1 MKFSTSLL
9 TALAPVALAKAVRNH
24 YPRDVKRSNH
34 GGGGVSGLGGLSGF
48 GLTEGSLTQV
58 IIIWANPGAGAA
70 TTTINSQVTVT
81 QTVVAGVGQATAVAG
96 EAGTTTVA
104 EGATGTVVGPGATHS
119 VTVGGPAGLVF
130 TPDNIKANIG
140 DMVIFEFLS
149 QNHSATQSAFDTP
162 CDPLSGGMD
171 SGFQAN
177 PNNTVSP
184 PPQVAMQ
191 VMVDTPLWFFCAQ
204 NGHCGKGMTF
214 SINPTA
220 EKTQAMFQAMAIAQ
234 KGNGAGSTITGGE
247 GAPAAGNAGSAG
259 NAGNAASSAAGG
271 QSTALAQLPGAAGAA
286 SQTVGQVASATGS
299 IVPGTG
305 TVLPDGSCSCAV
317 VVGNGAFPAVEA
329 QGLGSFGGMAGA
341 LPMAMAEA

>member
-9 TALAPVALAKAVRNH
+9 TALAPVALSKSVRNH
-24 YPRDVKRSNH
+24 YPRDVKRSSH
-34 GGGGVSGLGGLSGF
+34 GGISGLNGLSGI
-48 GLTEGSLTQV
+48 TEGSLTQV
-58 IIIWANPGAGAA
+58 IIIWANPGGGAE

-81 QTVVAGVGQATAVAG
+81 QTVVAGAGQATAVAG
-96 EAGTTTVA
+96 EVGTTTVA

-184 PPQVAMQ
+184 APQVAMQ

-220 EKTQAMFQAMAIAQ
+220 EKTQAMFQSMAIAQ
-234 KGNGAGSTITGGE
+234 KGKGAGSAITGGE
-247 GAPAAGNAGSAG
+247 GAPAAG
-259 NAGNAASSAAGG
+259 AGNAASSAASPPAGG
-271 QSTALAQLPGAAGAA
+271 ESTTLAQLPGAAGAA
-286 SQTVGQVASATGS
+286 SQTLGEVASPTGS
-299 IVPGTG
+299 IVQGTG

-317 VVGNGAFPAVEA
+317 VVGSGAFPAVGV
-329 QGLGSFGGMAGA
+329 QGVGAYGGMANG

>member
-9 TALAPVALAKAVRNH
+9 TALAPVALSKAVRNH
-24 YPRDVKRSNH
+24 YPRDVKRSSH
-34 GGGGVSGLGGLSGF
+34 DGISGLNGLSGF
-48 GLTEGSLTQV
+48 GITEGSLTQV
-58 IIIWANPGAGAA
+58 VIIWANPGAGAE
-70 TTTINSQVTVT
+70 TTTINEQVTVT
-81 QTVVAGVGQATAVAG
+81 QTVVAGAGQATAVAG
-96 EAGTTTVA
+96 EAGTTTLA

-184 PPQVAMQ
+184 APQVAMQ

-234 KGNGAGSTITGGE
+234 KGNGAGSAITGGE
-247 GAPAAGNAGSAG
+247 GAPAAG
-259 NAGNAASSAAGG
+259 AGNAASSAAPPAGG
-271 QSTALAQLPGAAGAA
+271 QSTTLAQLPGATGAA
-286 SQTVGQVASATGS
+286 SETVGQVASSTGS
-299 IVPGTG
+299 IVQGTG

-329 QGLGSFGGMAGA
+329 QGLGAFGGMAGA